1 MEIVS
6 ALFSHWLETAVA
18 VYLIGMVLYGHYR
31 GFIRLAV
38 SLVSLAAALL
48 VVWAVMP
55 YATDWIKNNTG
66 LYESMKAGIEQTAGF
81 TQLEGEPDE
90 PSDVEASDEETAD
103 GDTTNEELP
112 DEDTTNAEPSDEG
125 LTIEGLELPEQIKR
139 LLSENK
145 TAEDYGSLGAEALQD
160 YVGSYLADIMLR
172 ILVFVVLFLA
182 IFILLRVLVFWLD
195 LIAKL
200 PILSGLNQ
208 IAGAVLGG
216 LEGLVFVWI
225 GCMILTLASG
235 TGLGGQI
242 MSQVDI
248 SPWLSWLYENNLL
261 SYLVLGLLSL
271 GIV

>member
-6 ALFSHWLETAVA
+6 ALSSHWLETAVA

-38 SLVSLAAALL
+38 SLVSLVAALL

-90 PSDVEASDEETAD
+90 PSD
-103 GDTTNEELP
+103 
-112 DEDTTNAEPSDEG
+112 EG
-125 LTIEGLELPEQIKR
+125 LAIEGLELPEQIKR

>member
-6 ALFSHWLETAVA
+6 ALSSHWLETAVA

-90 PSDVEASDEETAD
+90 PSDVGA
-103 GDTTNEELP
+103 
-112 DEDTTNAEPSDEG
+112 SDEG
-125 LTIEGLELPEQIKR
+125 LAIEGLELPEQIKR

-225 GCMILTLASG
+225 GCMILMLASG

>member
-6 ALFSHWLETAVA
+6 ALSSHWLETAVA

-48 VVWAVMP
+48 VVWVVMP

-90 PSDVEASDEETAD
+90 PSD
-103 GDTTNEELP
+103 
-112 DEDTTNAEPSDEG
+112 EG
-125 LTIEGLELPEQIKR
+125 LAIEGLELPEQIKR

-235 TGLGGQI
+235 TGFGGQI

>member
-6 ALFSHWLETAVA
+6 ALSSHWLETAVA

-90 PSDVEASDEETAD
+90 PSD
-103 GDTTNEELP
+103 
-112 DEDTTNAEPSDEG
+112 EG
-125 LTIEGLELPEQIKR
+125 LAIEGLELPEQIKR

-182 IFILLRVLVFWLD
+182 IFILLRVLVFWMD

>member
-6 ALFSHWLETAVA
+6 ALSSHWLETAVA

-38 SLVSLAAALL
+38 SLVSLVAALL

-90 PSDVEASDEETAD
+90 PSD
-103 GDTTNEELP
+103 
-112 DEDTTNAEPSDEG
+112 EG
-125 LTIEGLELPEQIKR
+125 LAIEGLELPEQIKR

-261 SYLVLGLLSL
+261 SYLVLGLLPL

>member
-90 PSDVEASDEETAD
+90 PSD
-103 GDTTNEELP
+103 
-112 DEDTTNAEPSDEG
+112 EG
-125 LTIEGLELPEQIKR
+125 LAIEGLELPEQIKR

>member
-6 ALFSHWLETAVA
+6 ALSSHWLETAVA

-66 LYESMKAGIEQTAGF
+66 LYKSMKAGIEQTAGF

-90 PSDVEASDEETAD
+90 PSD
-103 GDTTNEELP
+103 
-112 DEDTTNAEPSDEG
+112 EG
-125 LTIEGLELPEQIKR
+125 LVIEGLELPEQIKR

-172 ILVFVVLFLA
+172 ILVFVVLFLT

-225 GCMILTLASG
+225 GCVILTLASG

>member
-1 MEIVS
+1 M
-6 ALFSHWLETAVA
+6 A

-90 PSDVEASDEETAD
+90 PSD
-103 GDTTNEELP
+103 
-112 DEDTTNAEPSDEG
+112 EG
-125 LTIEGLELPEQIKR
+125 LAIEGLELPEQIKR

-208 IAGAVLGG
+208 IVGAVLGG

>member
-6 ALFSHWLETAVA
+6 ALSSHWLETAVA

-90 PSDVEASDEETAD
+90 PSD
-103 GDTTNEELP
+103 
-112 DEDTTNAEPSDEG
+112 EG
-125 LTIEGLELPEQIKR
+125 LAIEGLELPEQIKR

-172 ILVFVVLFLA
+172 ILVFVVLFLT

>member
-6 ALFSHWLETAVA
+6 ALSSHWLETAVA

-90 PSDVEASDEETAD
+90 PSD
-103 GDTTNEELP
+103 
-112 DEDTTNAEPSDEG
+112 EG
-125 LTIEGLELPEQIKR
+125 LVIEGLELPEQIKR

-195 LIAKL
+195 LIA
-200 PILSGLNQ
+200 
-208 IAGAVLGG
+208 GAVLGG

>member
-6 ALFSHWLETAVA
+6 ALSSHWLETAVA

-90 PSDVEASDEETAD
+90 PSD
-103 GDTTNEELP
+103 
-112 DEDTTNAEPSDEG
+112 EG
-125 LTIEGLELPEQIKR
+125 LAIEGLELPEQIKR

-208 IAGAVLGG
+208 IVGAVLGG

-271 GIV
+271 EIV

>member
-6 ALFSHWLETAVA
+6 ALSSHWLETAVA

-31 GFIRLAV
+31 GFIRLAI

-90 PSDVEASDEETAD
+90 PSD
-103 GDTTNEELP
+103 
-112 DEDTTNAEPSDEG
+112 EG
-125 LTIEGLELPEQIKR
+125 LAIEGLELPEQIKR

-208 IAGAVLGG
+208 IVGAVLGG

>member
-6 ALFSHWLETAVA
+6 ALSSHWLETAVA

-90 PSDVEASDEETAD
+90 PSDVGA
-103 GDTTNEELP
+103 
-112 DEDTTNAEPSDEG
+112 SDEG
-125 LTIEGLELPEQIKR
+125 LAIEGLELPEQIKR

>member
-6 ALFSHWLETAVA
+6 ALSSHWLETAVA

-90 PSDVEASDEETAD
+90 PSD
-103 GDTTNEELP
+103 
-112 DEDTTNAEPSDEG
+112 EG
-125 LTIEGLELPEQIKR
+125 LAIEGLELPEQIKR

-271 GIV
+271 RIV

>member
-6 ALFSHWLETAVA
+6 ALSSHWLETAVA

-112 DEDTTNAEPSDEG
+112 DEDCVRWERRG
-125 LTIEGLELPEQIKR
+125 K
-139 LLSENK
+139 
-145 TAEDYGSLGAEALQD
+145 
-160 YVGSYLADIMLR
+160 
-172 ILVFVVLFLA
+172 
-182 IFILLRVLVFWLD
+182 
-195 LIAKL
+195 
-200 PILSGLNQ
+200 
-208 IAGAVLGG
+208 
-216 LEGLVFVWI
+216 
-225 GCMILTLASG
+225 
-235 TGLGGQI
+235 
-242 MSQVDI
+242 
-248 SPWLSWLYENNLL
+248 
-261 SYLVLGLLSL
+261 
-271 GIV
+271 

>member
-6 ALFSHWLETAVA
+6 ALSSHWLETAVA

-66 LYESMKAGIEQTAGF
+66 LYKSMKAGIEQTAGF

-90 PSDVEASDEETAD
+90 PSD
-103 GDTTNEELP
+103 
-112 DEDTTNAEPSDEG
+112 EG
-125 LTIEGLELPEQIKR
+125 LAIEGLELPEQIKR

>member
-6 ALFSHWLETAVA
+6 ALSSHWLETAVA

-90 PSDVEASDEETAD
+90 PSD
-103 GDTTNEELP
+103 
-112 DEDTTNAEPSDEG
+112 EG
-125 LTIEGLELPEQIKR
+125 LAIEGLELPEQIKR

-145 TAEDYGSLGAEALQD
+145 TTEDYGSLGAEALQD

-216 LEGLVFVWI
+216 VEGLVFVWI

>member
-6 ALFSHWLETAVA
+6 ALSSHWLETAVA

-90 PSDVEASDEETAD
+90 PSD
-103 GDTTNEELP
+103 
-112 DEDTTNAEPSDEG
+112 EG
-125 LTIEGLELPEQIKR
+125 LAIEGLELPEQIKR

-172 ILVFVVLFLA
+172 ILVFVVLFLT

-235 TGLGGQI
+235 TGVGGQI

>member
-1 MEIVS
+1 
-6 ALFSHWLETAVA
+6 
-18 VYLIGMVLYGHYR
+18 MVLYGHYR

-125 LTIEGLELPEQIKR
+125 LAIEGLELPEQIKR

>member
-1 MEIVS
+1 MKKTCSLSPIRRQAARCFS
-6 ALFSHWLETAVA
+6 GFLSLFFCKLHTKHQRQSNDA
-18 VYLIGMVLYGHYR
+18 GN
-31 GFIRLAV
+31 
-38 SLVSLAAALL
+38 
-48 VVWAVMP
+48 P
-55 YATDWIKNNTG
+55 
-66 LYESMKAGIEQTAGF
+66 MKAGESQRSLRF
-81 TQLEGEPDE
+81 FQRCRSHHDC
-90 PSDVEASDEETAD
+90 
-103 GDTTNEELP
+103 
-112 DEDTTNAEPSDEG
+112 
-125 LTIEGLELPEQIKR
+125 IEGAHHHADDAVQR
-139 LLSENK
+139 
-145 TAEDYGSLGAEALQD
+145 LGAEALQD

-172 ILVFVVLFLA
+172 ILVFVVLFLT

>member
-6 ALFSHWLETAVA
+6 ALSSHWLETAVA

-90 PSDVEASDEETAD
+90 PSD
-103 GDTTNEELP
+103 
-112 DEDTTNAEPSDEG
+112 EG
-125 LTIEGLELPEQIKR
+125 LAIEGLELPEQIKR

>member
-6 ALFSHWLETAVA
+6 ALSSHWLETAVA

-90 PSDVEASDEETAD
+90 PSD
-103 GDTTNEELP
+103 
-112 DEDTTNAEPSDEG
+112 EG
-125 LTIEGLELPEQIKR
+125 LAIEGLELPEQIKR

-145 TAEDYGSLGAEALQD
+145 TTEDYGSLGAEALQD

>member
-18 VYLIGMVLYGHYR
+18 VYLIGMILYGHYR

-90 PSDVEASDEETAD
+90 PSD
-103 GDTTNEELP
+103 
-112 DEDTTNAEPSDEG
+112 EG
-125 LTIEGLELPEQIKR
+125 LAIEGLELPEQIKR

>member
-6 ALFSHWLETAVA
+6 ALSSHWLETAVA

-38 SLVSLAAALL
+38 SLASLAAALL

-90 PSDVEASDEETAD
+90 PSD
-103 GDTTNEELP
+103 
-112 DEDTTNAEPSDEG
+112 EG
-125 LTIEGLELPEQIKR
+125 LAIEGLELPEQIKR

>member
-6 ALFSHWLETAVA
+6 ALSSHWLETAVA

-38 SLVSLAAALL
+38 SLVSLVAALL

-90 PSDVEASDEETAD
+90 PSDVGA
-103 GDTTNEELP
+103 
-112 DEDTTNAEPSDEG
+112 SDEG
-125 LTIEGLELPEQIKR
+125 LAIEGLELPEQIKR

>member
-6 ALFSHWLETAVA
+6 ALSSHWLEIAVA

-90 PSDVEASDEETAD
+90 PSDVGASDEE
-103 GDTTNEELP
+103 
-112 DEDTTNAEPSDEG
+112 TTNAEPSDEG
-125 LTIEGLELPEQIKR
+125 LAIEGLELPEQIKR

-261 SYLVLGLLSL
+261 SYLMLGLLSL

>member
-6 ALFSHWLETAVA
+6 ALSSHWLETAVA

-90 PSDVEASDEETAD
+90 PSD
-103 GDTTNEELP
+103 
-112 DEDTTNAEPSDEG
+112 EG
-125 LTIEGLELPEQIKR
+125 LAIEGLELPEQIKR

-208 IAGAVLGG
+208 IVGAVLGG

>member
-6 ALFSHWLETAVA
+6 ALSSHWLETAVA

-90 PSDVEASDEETAD
+90 PS
-103 GDTTNEELP
+103 N
-112 DEDTTNAEPSDEG
+112 EG
-125 LTIEGLELPEQIKR
+125 LAIEGLELPEQIKR

>member
-6 ALFSHWLETAVA
+6 ALSSHWLETAVA

-103 GDTTNEELP
+103 GDTTN
-112 DEDTTNAEPSDEG
+112 AEPSDEG
-125 LTIEGLELPEQIKR
+125 LAIEGLELPEQIKR

-182 IFILLRVLVFWLD
+182 IFILLRVLVFWMD